1 MTFVF
6 FILSYLDV
14 SWVSVMGQ
22 SVFHWVL
29 TTKIIHVYLE
39 GDTVLL
45 LDEKLPETAWIA
57 HKGTVV
63 TGMNHWWC
71 SFWTVLQRGK
81 VTWRGKRSMGKRVRP
96 SEIRTHLPDDPTVLF
111 CPTLQKWSRWHIWPS
126 SSPQQNHCS
135 GATSAVLLL
144 SKTWSC
150 HGMCK
155 PSWECSSLGLLPLL
169 VTLRVSLV
177 CRGASALQEKQLSLI
192 FGAAHSVFCGLH
204 CSM

>member
-14 SWVSVMGQ
+14 PWVSVMGQ

-81 VTWRGKRSMGKRVRP
+81 VTWRGKRSMGKKSTTVRDTHAP
-96 SEIRTHLPDDPTVLF
+96 ARWSDSPFLPYTSEVVSLTHLAFILTPAKPL
-111 CPTLQKWSRWHIWPS
+111 LWSHFS
-126 SSPQQNHCS
+126 SAAAQQN
-135 GATSAVLLL
+135 L
-144 SKTWSC
+144 
-150 HGMCK
+150 
-155 PSWECSSLGLLPLL
+155 ELPWH
-169 VTLRVSLV
+169 VQAQLRM
-177 CRGASALQEKQLSLI
+177 QLT
-192 FGAAHSVFCGLH
+192 GAASPFGNP
-204 CSM
+204 